1 MAPGTSQKDHP
12 IPRRLPVGVEVVS
25 HNGKT
30 FSAHARVWA
39 PDCRSVGLVTD
50 DGRVFALERETG
62 SEGYFAGCADGVSA
76 GTRYRF
82 QLNSSEAYPDPVS
95 RYQPDGPHGW
105 SMVIDPAAFQWGD
118 ADWRG
123 ISLPEA
129 VIYEMHVGTFTKAG
143 TFRAGIERLPDLVDL
158 GVTVIEMMPVAEF
171 AGQFGWGYDGVA
183 LFAPFHRYGTPD
195 DLRAFIDAA
204 HRLELGVIL
213 DVVYN
218 HLGPDA
224 NYTSK
229 YSSRYY
235 SGKPTEWGDAL
246 NFDGQDS
253 APVREFFV
261 SNARYWVDEFHVDG
275 LRFDATQQIF
285 DESRP
290 HIIAEIAAAARH
302 AASGRRTILV
312 AENEPQRTL
321 LLRAGDEGGGAL
333 DALWND
339 DFHHSARVAMTG
351 RNEAYYDG
359 YRGTA
364 QELLSAVKYGFL
376 YQGEWY
382 HWQKQR
388 RGTPALDVDPSRF
401 VHFLQ
406 NHDQVANT
414 AQGRRINQESSAG
427 KCRALTALLLLG
439 PQTPMLFQGQ
449 EFAATTPFLYFA
461 DHVPELAAKVR
472 KGRAE
477 FVSQF
482 PSIEAR
488 EPRDRIDEPAD
499 PWTFLRC
506 KLDWAERRTHG
517 PTLDLHR
524 DLLRLRREDSVLRGV
539 GQRRVDGAVIN
550 EHSFLVRWLDP
561 RGDDRLLMVNLGARL
576 HGHPLAEP
584 LIAPP
589 ASRRWKTVLSTEEPK
604 YGGWGAP
611 PLETENDGWWIP
623 AESATLLAPA

>member
-1 MAPGTSQKDHP
+1 VA
-12 IPRRLPVGVEVVS
+12 
-25 HNGKT
+25 
-30 FSAHARVWA
+30 
-39 PDCRSVGLVTD
+39 LVTD
-50 DGRVFALERETG
+50 DGRVFALEPEAEG
-62 SEGYFAGCADGVSA
+62 QGYFAGCAEGVVA

-82 QLNSSEAYPDPVS
+82 RLDDGETYPDPVS
-95 RYQPDGPHGW
+95 RYQPDGPHGS
-105 SMVIDPAAFQWGD
+105 SMLIDPVAFQWSD

-123 ISLPEA
+123 VSLRDA
-129 VIYEMHVGTFTKAG
+129 VIYELHVGTFSKAG
-143 TFRAGIERLPDLVDL
+143 TFRAAIDRLPDLVDL

-183 LFAPFHRYGTPD
+183 LFAPFHRYGAPD
-195 DLRAFIDAA
+195 DLRAFVDAA

-218 HLGPDA
+218 HLGPDG

-229 YSSRYY
+229 FSSRYY
-235 SGKPTEWGDAL
+235 SGKRTEWGDAL
-246 NFDGQDS
+246 NFDGDDA

-261 SNARYWVDEFHVDG
+261 SNARYWVDEFHFDG
-275 LRFDATQQIF
+275 LRLDATQQIF
-285 DESRP
+285 DASKP
-290 HIIAEIAAAARH
+290 HIIAEVSAGVREAAR
-302 AASGRRTILV
+302 GRATILIG
-312 AENEPQRTL
+312 ENEPQQAL
-321 LLRAGDEGGGAL
+321 LLRPADEGGGSL

-339 DFHHSARVAMTG
+339 DFHHSARVALTG

-388 RGTPALDVDPSRF
+388 RGTPALDVERRRF

-406 NHDQVANT
+406 NHDQIANS
-414 AQGRRINQESSAG
+414 ARGQRINQESSAG

-439 PQTPMLFQGQ
+439 PETPMLFQGQ
-449 EFAATTPFLYFA
+449 EFAASAPFLYFA

-472 KGRAE
+472 EGRAD

-482 PSIEAR
+482 PSIKARDAR
-488 EPRDRIDEPAD
+488 ERIDEPAD

-506 KLDWAERRTHG
+506 KLDWTERRKHR

-524 DLLRLRREDSVLRGV
+524 DLLRLRREDAVLREPG
-539 GQRRVDGAVIN
+539 RAHLDGAVLG
-550 EHSFLVRWLDP
+550 ESAFLVRWFGGQ
-561 RGDDRLLMVNLGARL
+561 GDDRLLVLNLGPRL
-576 HGHPLAEP
+576 RGHPLAEP
-584 LIAPP
+584 LVASP
-589 ASRRWKTVLSTEEPK
+589 AGRRWKTVLSTEDAK